1 MNGKQ
6 HKQEQMHVDRHTDR
20 TMDMKTHT
28 QTQRRHRGE
37 WTGLVYTRFA
47 FLKRQGV
54 SNTTNKQ
61 TSKQAK
67 AKQRSEWMSEWHGRE
82 VKANWGGEKG
92 KPAPFPLRS
101 QARDVRLCN
110 RQMRFAMQTKLTV
123 TSLVKMPSDSPQSWR
138 SSTWL
143 VFGKKME

>member
-82 VKANWGGEKG
+82 VKANWGGGRKG
-92 KPAPFPLRS
+92 S
-101 QARDVRLCN
+101 QRHSLCALKHV
-110 RQMRFAMQTKLTV
+110 MCACAIAK
-123 TSLVKMPSDSPQSWR
+123 
-138 SSTWL
+138 
-143 VFGKKME
+143 